1 MVGADNNNN
10 NNNSNKEVYDGFKQY
25 WFPFRPV
32 ASADLTL
39 STQRQIENLINVR
52 FYNFVR
58 FFGELEIKFWV
69 LKDLENEYCKNLKQ
83 VGNEAVNKCE
93 SIQLIRIYS
102 PHLLP
107 IKFGFLKTATTLP
120 KLFYYLCVLDEAS
133 KLNYLRERFDD
144 HPNKI
149 RNDNLNDSLRWMDY
163 AQLKQAQLTYNLMG
177 LEPLLFYKQFLAV
190 GGGASNGNGSG
201 GATGG
206 INEDGGGNNK
216 LSPSSISSNL
226 AVSTSIETI
235 LFEPVLTY
243 FPLEQTE
250 AVTSAEQLIVAA
262 KFNKTSKILEF
273 I

>member
-1 MVGADNNNN
+1 MG
-10 NNNSNKEVYDGFKQY
+10 S
-25 WFPFRPV
+25 
-32 ASADLTL
+32 
-39 STQRQIENLINVR
+39 
-52 FYNFVR
+52 
-58 FFGELEIKFWV
+58 
-69 LKDLENEYCKNLKQ
+69 
-83 VGNEAVNKCE
+83 EAVNKCE

-190 GGGASNGNGSG
+190 SGGGGASNGNGSG
-201 GATGG
+201 GATGANNN
-206 INEDGGGNNK
+206 NEDGSGNSK
-216 LSPSSISSNL
+216 LSPSSVSSNL

-262 KFNKTSKILEF
+262 KFNRTSRENINS
-273 I
+273 